1 MINKNDCYIL
11 LADIQNKGIDTKK
24 YIDILTKSPSVSF
37 EVLQFIND
45 NRPLKVAEFY
55 ENIRKNYNKKR
66 SALYIN
72 IMKEITDTSEVLT
85 TLSAMLTQLLLF
97 SKKLENKQM
106 FLRHARAEDIVKVL
120 QIYLNNYDLTPCLK
134 LLRLIKADIIALE
147 MIARRRDL
155 GVKDE

>member
-1 MINKNDCYIL
+1 
-11 LADIQNKGIDTKK
+11 
-24 YIDILTKSPSVSF
+24 
-37 EVLQFIND
+37 
-45 NRPLKVAEFY
+45 
-55 ENIRKNYNKKR
+55 
-66 SALYIN
+66 
-72 IMKEITDTSEVLT
+72 
-85 TLSAMLTQLLLF
+85 
-97 SKKLENKQM
+97 M